1 MSAAEKRA
9 FDIRKREERI
19 FNKKFKKVF
28 TAIVS
33 FHLACKDSSNKII
46 DMNVMK
52 EAEGEEK
59 KILVDT

>member
-33 FHLACKDSSNKII
+33 FHLACNDSSNKII
-46 DMNVMK
+46 DMRVMK
-52 EAEGEEK
+52 E
-59 KILVDT
+59 T